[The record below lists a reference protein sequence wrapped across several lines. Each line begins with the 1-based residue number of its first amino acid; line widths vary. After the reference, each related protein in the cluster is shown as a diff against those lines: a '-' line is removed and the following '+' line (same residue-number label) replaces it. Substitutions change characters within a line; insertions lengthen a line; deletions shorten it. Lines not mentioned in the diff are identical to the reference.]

1 MSRDDVAVA
10 AATEG
15 VPSIARRQ
23 LLKVGAVGCGIL
35 VTGGFLGPM
44 KSALAGLAGDRAEAQ
59 PDLEVQIFQT
69 AASLENVTI
78 AAYATALELPF
89 ISGDATVAKF
99 IDAARQHHAEH
110 RDAFNARAEAL
121 GGARQDAPNPKY
133 SGIVEAALPDVRNA
147 AAVVNLGITLEQV
160 AGDTYL
166 ADIARLDD
174 PAARALMASV
184 MGVEAQ
190 HVAVLR
196 TVAALLAAGVPDLV
210 AVPPDVGR
218 LPASIGSVASPEP
231 FATPD
236 QASPPEEGAVR

>member
-1 MSRDDVAVA
+1 MNRDDVAVA

-15 VPSIARRQ
+15 ASPIARRQ
-23 LLKVGAVGCGIL
+23 LLKAGAAGCGIL
-35 VTGGFLGPM
+35 VAGGFLGPM
-44 KSALAGLAGDRAEAQ
+44 RSALAGLAGDRAEAQ
-59 PDLEVQIFQT
+59 HDLEVQIFQT

-78 AAYATALELPF
+78 AAYARALELPF
-89 ISGDATVAKF
+89 ISSAATVANF
-99 IDAARQHHAEH
+99 IDAARGHHVEH
-110 RDAFNARAEAL
+110 RDAFNAQAEAL
-121 GGARQDAPNPKY
+121 GGARQDAANPKY
-133 SGIVEAALPDVRNA
+133 STIVEAALPSVSNA
-147 AAVVNLGITLEQV
+147 AAVVDLAAALEQA

-184 MGVEAQ
+184 MGVEVQ

-196 TVAALLAAGVPDLV
+196 TVAALFAAGVPDLV
-210 AVPPDVGR
+210 AVPRDVLR
-218 LPASIGSVASPEP
+218 LPASVGTVASPEP